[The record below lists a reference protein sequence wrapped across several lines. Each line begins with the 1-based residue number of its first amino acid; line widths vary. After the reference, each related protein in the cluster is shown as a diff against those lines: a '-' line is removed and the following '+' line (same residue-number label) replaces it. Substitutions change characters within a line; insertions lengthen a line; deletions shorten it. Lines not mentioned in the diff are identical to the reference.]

1 MTLVSMRPHRVA
13 LQTPKERQQ
22 QNAARQGNL
31 DSQQGHQRLPHR
43 SNEAET
49 DAGAE
54 GQAPKPRIGGST
66 NRANADA
73 RPRSANGK
81 APSPL
86 PENEPAKR
94 SRQDGPHSSFRGM
107 EVAGGQVAAKLV
119 LDEALSRHTA
129 FGQPLMPGMD
139 FNRESVELYSQ
150 QLVEHVVSNFDNQQ
164 HLDNEERA
172 FTWGSIQSLMDL
184 ALREAR
190 VQGTMLTLLLQRGPL
205 NAPHNVHEI
214 GKISTQ
220 MHKTH
225 SQAMK
230 KFKAW
235 QYDLPFPISGPS
247 AQSSGA
253 TMSQSS
259 TVAESQMRAATLMSS
274 PASSASVNNPI
285 GSGSQ
290 PSAVAPPQAQA
301 MPRMSSRGSSVGL
314 QTLTELGAALPTL
327 QDVNNTASTRRQQ
340 GKVQS
345 PARRSATYAQMQAF
359 VQNGAQT
366 QRGQMQPVE
375 SRMTVRQAM
384 PQGNSLIQAPNEPR
398 LDMAR
403 HGDTPSVM
411 NTVRFKA
418 LATLRFMVKLSLRVM
433 FKLSFGDTLSLS
445 RRVTAILNFG
455 YTDSLKLKAR
465 AILKLNATATIK
477 LEATAIVNLSDT
489 VRVKLKAAVKLKLH
503 FPEEGRSREPFK
515 TIRLNFPGWKL
526 QATRRI

>member
-13 LQTPKERQQ
+13 LQAPKERQQ

-54 GQAPKPRIGGST
+54 GQAPKPGIGGST

-172 FTWGSIQSLMDL
+172 FTWGSIQTLMDL

-274 PASSASVNNPI
+274 PASSASVNTPI

-359 VQNGAQT
+359 VQNGVQT

-375 SRMTVRQAM
+375 SRMTVTQAM

-398 LDMAR
+398 LSTDSQAHQQPGRPSIMTPAR
-403 HGDTPSVM
+403 TYVRTSIDGYTHAQGYGPAQGHGQTRGYTQRYEYGQVQGSCHAQIYGQAQPQSYVQAQLWRHAQSQPEGYGH
-411 NTVRFKA
+411 TQ
-418 LATLRFMVKLSLRVM
+418 LRVY
-433 FKLSFGDTLSLS
+433 GQ
-445 RRVTAILNFG
+445 
-455 YTDSLKLKAR
+455 
-465 AILKLNATATIK
+465 
-477 LEATAIVNLSDT
+477 
-489 VRVKLKAAVKLKLH
+489 
-503 FPEEGRSREPFK
+503 P
-515 TIRLNFPGWKL
+515 
-526 QATRRI
+526 QAQG